1 MLKELGKTLQK
12 QHFKRLKK
20 DIDSGKLKD
29 VEIVDQDKIGG
40 KLQKKIDQAQAKY
53 DANPSKK
60 NSKLLERRK
69 MDLKNTQR
77 DKEILIKGKVPKK
90 YIKVTT
96 D

>member
-1 MLKELGKTLQK
+1 M
-12 QHFKRLKK
+12 
-20 DIDSGKLKD
+20 
-29 VEIVDQDKIGG
+29 EIVDQDKIGG
-40 KLQKKIDQAQAKY
+40 KLQEKIDQAQAKY
-53 DANPSKK
+53 DSNPSKK